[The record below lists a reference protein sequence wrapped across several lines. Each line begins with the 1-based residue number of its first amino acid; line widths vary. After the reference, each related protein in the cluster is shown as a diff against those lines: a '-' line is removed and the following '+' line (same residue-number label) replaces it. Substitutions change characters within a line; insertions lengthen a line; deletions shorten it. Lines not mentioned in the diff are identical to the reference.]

1 MRLDE
6 SEQSEN
12 LEDVRGSGGGFGG
25 GLPIPGGRGGLGI
38 GTIIVLGLIGYAF
51 GIDPRILIGGVE
63 LLSGG
68 DGQVVQQSQREPQTS
83 GPPSDESG
91 RFISAVL
98 ANTEKVWGD
107 VLPQQT
113 GKSYPPPK
121 LVLYSYETSTACG
134 PGQRT
139 AGPFYCPLDQK
150 VYLDLGFFDD
160 MQRRFGVKMGR
171 FAIAYVVAHEIGH
184 HIQNVLGTLPK
195 VEAAQKRVGDRDS
208 NGLQVRV
215 ELQADCFAGVWA
227 ANADQRFKILEQ
239 GDVEDALRAA
249 SAVGDD
255 TLQKETQ
262 GYVVPDSFT
271 HGTSAQRTRWFSTGL
286 KSGQISACNTFN
298 ANPL

>member
-51 GIDPRILIGGVE
+51 GIDPRILIGGAE

-68 DGQVVQQSQREPQTS
+68 DGQVVQQAQQEPRSS

-107 VLPQQT
+107 VLPQQA

-121 LVLYSYETSTACG
+121 LVLYSNETSTACG

-184 HIQNVLGTLPK
+184 HIQNVIGTLPK

-271 HGTSAQRTRWFSTGL
+271 HGTSAQRTRWFSNGL

>member
-1 MRLDE
+1 
-6 SEQSEN
+6 
-12 LEDVRGSGGGFGG
+12 
-25 GLPIPGGRGGLGI
+25 
-38 GTIIVLGLIGYAF
+38 
-51 GIDPRILIGGVE
+51 
-63 LLSGG
+63 
-68 DGQVVQQSQREPQTS
+68 
-83 GPPSDESG
+83 
-91 RFISAVL
+91 
-98 ANTEKVWGD
+98 
-107 VLPQQT
+107 
-113 GKSYPPPK
+113 
-121 LVLYSYETSTACG
+121 
-134 PGQRT
+134 
-139 AGPFYCPLDQK
+139 
-150 VYLDLGFFDD
+150 
-160 MQRRFGVKMGR
+160 MGR

-195 VEAAQKRVGDRDS
+195 VEAAQKRLDDRDS

-271 HGTSAQRTRWFSTGL
+271 HGSSAQRTRWFSTGL

-298 ANPL
+298 ANQL